1 MKRILTILTILTVFL
16 LNINAQ
22 GRGLISSQRYNSGG
36 YLFFS
41 AGPAYCY
48 TTDTKGDL
56 YTESPFYNGNNWNAS
71 LGFKQIFPEN
81 FGYRVNL
88 IYGNYV
94 GADTNSKHHT
104 SFYSFSSNILELT
117 VRAEYT
123 IKFGGEFK
131 FRKPNSIYGFVGLGG
146 FISDVKSVPFGTYV
160 IDPVINSTVAA
171 IIPAG
176 FGYQYEFRNGLTL
189 GAEAGIQYGLS
200 DALDGYIV
208 AKSSNDILANLSFT
222 IGYKIF

>member
-1 MKRILTILTILTVFL
+1 MLLF

-48 TTDTKGDL
+48 TTDTKGDF
-56 YTESPFYNGNNWNAS
+56 YSQPPFFNGTNLNAS

-94 GADTNSKHHT
+94 GADTKSNRHA

-123 IKFGGEFK
+123 IKFGGEFRFQK
-131 FRKPNSIYGFVGLGG
+131 QNSIYGFVGLGG
-146 FISDVKSVPFGTYV
+146 FSSDVKANPFGNYT
-160 IDPVINSTVAA
+160 IEPVVKNSVAA

-208 AKSSNDILANLSFT
+208 AKSSNDILANISFT